1 MPSPT
6 EPSSTEG
13 RSIFTLSL
21 TMISEHDQQLF
32 VFLFPSGSDI
42 QLEVVQY
49 VSQASW
55 SLGAPHHLDRLS
67 FGRHHIQSRAAVSS
81 ATIRGRWWRARL
93 QTSSPSTSSPA
104 TTSPATSSET
114 ELGSIFKTPC
124 NNDSR
129 TRVQQVMRLF
139 YFSEDREVS
148 TAPNG
153 SLWMA
158 LLPILEL

>member
-1 MPSPT
+1 MVEGPT
-6 EPSSTEG
+6 ANF
-13 RSIFTLSL
+13 IA
-21 TMISEHDQQLF
+21 EHLVTCYNF
-32 VFLFPSGSDI
+32 
-42 QLEVVQY
+42 
-49 VSQASW
+49 
-55 SLGAPHHLDRLS
+55 
-67 FGRHHIQSRAAVSS
+67 
-81 ATIRGRWWRARL
+81 
-93 QTSSPSTSSPA
+93 
-104 TTSPATSSET
+104 T